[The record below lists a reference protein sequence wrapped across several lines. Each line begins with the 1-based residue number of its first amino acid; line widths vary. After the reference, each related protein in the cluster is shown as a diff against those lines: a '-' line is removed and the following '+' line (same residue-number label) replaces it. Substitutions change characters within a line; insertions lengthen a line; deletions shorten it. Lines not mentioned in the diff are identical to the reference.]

1 MRIGLLVAALCADA
15 AQLRLN
21 ARAPSH
27 SPVTKVI
34 LLISRVQT
42 NIENEGKEEAK
53 AYDKY
58 ACFCKEQADGK
69 QYAIDKANE
78 LVERLTAEIGAAES
92 EKARLEGEISDLND
106 AIDGIEGDMDKAN
119 QTRESDH
126 ASYLERDAELQEGIQ
141 GAKDAINE

>member
-34 LLISRVQT
+34 RLISSVQT

-78 LVERLTAEIGAAES
+78 LEERLTAQIDA
-92 EKARLEGEISDLND
+92 LND
-106 AIDGIEGDMDKAN
+106 EIDGIEDEMEKAN
-119 QTRESDH
+119 DTRKDEH
-126 ASYLERDAELQEGIQ
+126 TAYLDRD
-141 GAKDAINE
+141 